1 MSLIDKYTEAGATHF
16 VERRKLICPSREAQ
30 AVADE
35 VARSGEWAMVRFP
48 ESFDIVNAV
57 ILIERP
63 VGTSHEGVVVDDS
76 MDRLAV
82 RVADTADA
90 YIDAADNIDT
100 ETMRYAVAMRSAL
113 AAYRAAKGAR

>member
-16 VERRKLICPSREAQ
+16 VECRKLICPSREAQ

-48 ESFDIVNAV
+48 ESFDIINAV

-63 VGTSHEGVVVDDS
+63 VGTAHEGVVVDDA
-76 MDRLAV
+76 MERMAV
-82 RVADTADA
+82 KVADAAIA
-90 YIDAADNIDT
+90 YVEAADNIDT
-100 ETMRYAVAMRSAL
+100 ETKRYAASMRSAL
-113 AAYRAAKGAR
+113 TAYRAAKGAR